1 MCMCMCSN
9 AGHVLFRRGPR
20 RRRAL
25 WRRAPQWTKT
35 WWAPLPWGQL
45 PMWLAE
51 MVMAP
56 EALQQSG
63 VVVVG
68 VDGVVATGGS
78 RAVVVRAGARAA
90 WVGWVPA
97 EGARRRRGGAGRTR
111 SEAAGRHRQRERVW
125 ARGARG
131 ATISLRACVADC
143 WSSRSFVFAGL
154 GVCDRWSAK
163 VQKHSEETRPPA
175 SVDGRRRES

>member
-1 MCMCMCSN
+1 MCSN

-25 WRRAPQWTKT
+25 WRRAPQWTTT

-45 PMWLAE
+45 PRWLAE
-51 MVMAP
+51 MLMAP

-68 VDGVVATGGS
+68 GGVVVAAGGR
-78 RAVVVRAGARAA
+78 RAVRAGARAA

-111 SEAAGRHRQRERVW
+111 SEAAGRHRRRERVW

-131 ATISLRACVADC
+131 ATTFTAWLFGRLLVVTKLCVCWVGCLRSLVGKSTKA
-143 WSSRSFVFAGL
+143 
-154 GVCDRWSAK
+154 
-163 VQKHSEETRPPA
+163 Q
-175 SVDGRRRES
+175 

>member
-1 MCMCMCSN
+1 MCSN

-90 WVGWVPA
+90 WSVGGLGACRGCEKTARWGRSDA
-97 EGARRRRGGAGRTR
+97 ERGCGQAPPTR
-111 SEAAGRHRQRERVW
+111 EGVGERGEG
-125 ARGARG
+125 RGARG
-131 ATISLRACVADC
+131 EGRGRDYFTASLCGRLLVVSKLRACWAGRL
-143 WSSRSFVFAGL
+143 RSLVGK
-154 GVCDRWSAK
+154 STK
-163 VQKHSEETRPPA
+163 VKAQ
-175 SVDGRRRES
+175 